1 MMTPEQYIQQKQM
14 VQQIQ
19 KYMNELGWS
28 DVDLHRCTLI
38 SLQNIDDILK
48 CKKSP
53 TYFQLMIIVNKI
65 TKQYPEHLH
74 WGIYQSIV
82 VQPTMT
88 EDKRK

>member
-1 MMTPEQYIQQKQM
+1 MTLT

-19 KYMNELGWS
+19 KYMGELGWS
-28 DVDLHRCTLI
+28 LTDLHRCTLI
-38 SLQNIDDILK
+38 SLQNLDDIMK
-48 CKKSP
+48 GIKPP
-53 TYFQLMIIVNKI
+53 THIQLMIIVNKI

-82 VQPTMT
+82 IKPTMT